1 MRNVSRRAI
10 NDKARAAKGAM
21 SNTAV
26 VARFDRRSS
35 IPELRHFSISSA
47 AAYWISRWSLSSG
60 AHLRD
65 PLAGE
70 TLEGGAVLLL
80 RQLNRKLAV
89 ADAYGKT
96 FDEFRHRVFAVGSD
110 QFSEGREQAGLR
122 QAIAIDA
129 IVPRFRP
136 GLVEITEGS
145 LFLLVIGQW
154 VVGGCEGRWMAHGTQ
169 QMCARVQ
176 GGARRMRE
184 V

>member
-1 MRNVSRRAI
+1 MRNVSRQAI
-10 NDKARAAKGAM
+10 NDKARAAEGVM

-26 VARFDRRSS
+26 VARLDRRPS
-35 IPELRHFSISSA
+35 IPELRHFSIGA
-47 AAYWISRWSLSSG
+47 AAYWISRWRLSSG
-60 AHLRD
+60 AHSRN

-70 TLEGGAVLLL
+70 DARGGAALLL
-80 RQLNRKLAV
+80 RQLNRKFAV